1 MAVNDVDST
10 FKRAALFQACKRSA
24 ILSNIKFE
32 TANTDTLIELVNHNN
47 SHSVRELPILVSKAI
62 TKTLLAVIVGRFPK
76 LKTYINPENIQVR
89 IEDDEMAYLI
99 ATPAKRP
106 SSIITIVVKNIALN
120 AIGSSIEA
128 FKDTLLKG
136 NAGEATN
143 ENRDIEIERISINL
157 PQVPLNLAAPPS
169 VISQFGSKSTKSNSS
184 GASVKSMKRLNANNF
199 TDSQSSSRRGSFSS
213 NSSNSSSNSKKCVAL
228 SPTDRQPDDI
238 PPTPSSQFN
247 EYNDNT
253 KNNNNDD
260 NSNINNIN
268 NINNNIINTNNITF
282 ISNNRDDDGSGGG
295 GDGDD
300 VMCTEKEN
308 ESADEIVAHYDIE
321 HLDDEKTE
329 EDAEVVDDDDLMMID
344 EEGEIPSSVIE
355 ASKSEGPRQL
365 PTIVKSS
372 PTSVDFMNLVGPHL
386 SGLADKLRP
395 PPKLLNIGKP
405 NVKSEK
411 KRNFE
416 FLD

>member
-62 TKTLLAVIVGRFPK
+62 TKTLLSVIVGRFPK
-76 LKTYINPENIQVR
+76 LKTYINPENIHVR

-99 ATPAKRP
+99 ATPTKRP

-136 NAGEATN
+136 NNNNGGDDTAN

-169 VISQFGSKSTKSNSS
+169 IISQFGSKSIKSNSS
-184 GASVKSMKRLNANNF
+184 GASVKSVKRLNANNL
-199 TDSQSSSRRGSFSS
+199 TNSRSSSRRCSFNSDSS
-213 NSSNSSSNSKKCVAL
+213 SSRSSSNVNKKDVAL
-228 SPTDRQPDDI
+228 SPTDRQPDEIVQTLSPQSD
-238 PPTPSSQFN
+238 N
-247 EYNDNT
+247 E
-253 KNNNNDD
+253 NNQNNDD
-260 NSNINNIN
+260 INN

-282 ISNNRDDDGSGGG
+282 ISNNR
-295 GDGDD
+295 
-300 VMCTEKEN
+300 N
-308 ESADEIVAHYDIE
+308 EI
-321 HLDDEKTE
+321 
-329 EDAEVVDDDDLMMID
+329 DDDDDNEEDDNAMICMKIGSESTNKIMAHYNIEKTDNEKREDEMADDEDLMMVD

-355 ASKSEGPRQL
+355 NSEPELHRQR
-365 PTIVKSS
+365 PTIINSS
-372 PTSVDFMNLVGPHL
+372 PVSVDFMNLVGPHL
-386 SGLADKLRP
+386 SSLADKLRP
-395 PPKLLNIGKP
+395 PQQLLNISKP